1 MINFKT
7 IPFLKILIPY
17 LLGVFFT
24 IKVGYIQNLHVFF
37 LSAFLL
43 FVCSFLIQKFFNS
56 KSWIK
61 KWLYIFSA
69 DLLLFFLANESCFLY
84 NAKNNV
90 RHYTHHIEQKEQRF
104 IGIIDDLPVVTDKFI
119 KLSVQLNS
127 IESNNNWFFT
137 MGNMVV
143 YVKKDSTLKFT
154 IGNTVFINS
163 KFGYI
168 NEPKNPNEFN
178 YKEFL
183 ERKNIYNTVYAK
195 PEQIC
200 VLKDF
205 KQSFSLIQF
214 GAKIKA
220 HVVSILRNCGLSQQA
235 FSICTALLV
244 GYDDEIDK
252 DIMQS
257 FSHSGTLHIL
267 SVSGMHTGLLYGLI
281 ISIFL
286 FFDKHDKRKK
296 SKCLVVI
303 LSLILF
309 VIITG
314 FSPSVLRAALMLS
327 LVSIGNAFYKQG
339 NSYNT
344 LLVSAF
350 VLLLFDPY
358 LIEDASFLLS
368 YFAVFGIMYLYPILH
383 RLYIFENKIGQWFWN
398 LILMS
403 VAATVFTLPISL
415 YFFHQ
420 FPIWFAFSNLII
432 IPISIFLMGATVILI
447 FCYKITVLK
456 MFFAFLINGSTSI
469 MLWVSQLTDNSSY
482 GFLDFISFSKMDA
495 LFCSLF
501 LITLFVF
508 IYAKKYT
515 QLLIV
520 GVVLITWITISIG
533 VNFNQLK
540 QNELVVF
547 SVKNKSAIVLRIGK
561 HFYSDTNGLSSSE
574 FNRFVKPYF
583 LNFSNPLINTLIG
596 NYIRVNS
603 TAIMFYNSPSMTAFS
618 HNAKY
623 IIVSNNTP
631 LTFNNLTKAKP
642 IIIADCSNNYN
653 FVKELKKQCESE
665 GAYFYSV
672 KEKGAFTIKF

>member
-1 MINFKT
+1 MINFKS
-7 IPFLKILIPY
+7 IPFFKILLPY

-24 IKVGYIQNLHVFF
+24 IKYGCFQNLHVLF
-37 LSAFLL
+37 LSSLLL
-43 FVCSFLIQKFFNS
+43 FIGSFLIQKLVSSTHWF
-56 KSWIK
+56 K
-61 KWLYIFSA
+61 KWSYIISA
-69 DLLLFFLANESCFLY
+69 HTLLFFLANESCYFY
-84 NAKNNV
+84 NAKNHTN
-90 RHYTHHIEQKEQRF
+90 HYAHYIEQTEQRF
-104 IGIIDDLPVVTDKFI
+104 MGIVDDLPVVTEKFI
-119 KLSVQLNS
+119 KLSVQLNAV
-127 IESNNNWFFT
+127 ESSKNWHFAT
-137 MGNMVV
+137 GNIIV
-143 YVKKDSTLKFT
+143 YIKRDTTIRLA
-154 IGNTVFINS
+154 IGNTIFLNS
-163 KFGYI
+163 KFGYV

-178 YKEFL
+178 YKDFL

-195 PEQIC
+195 PEQINI
-200 VLKDF
+200 LKDF

-220 HVVSILRNCGLSQQA
+220 HVVSILRDCGLSQQA

-281 ISIFL
+281 ISVFL
-286 FFDKHDKRKK
+286 FFDKHDKHKK
-296 SKCLVVI
+296 LKCLTVI
-303 LSLILF
+303 LCLILF

-327 LVSIGNAFYKQG
+327 LVSIGSTFYKQG

-350 VLLLFDPY
+350 VLLLYNPY

-383 RLYIFENKIGQWFWN
+383 RLFIFDNKIGQWFWN

-432 IPISIFLMGATVILI
+432 IPISIFLMAATVILI
-447 FCYKITVLK
+447 VCYKIVFLK
-456 MFFAFLINGSTSI
+456 ASLVFLMNGSTSI
-469 MLWVSQLTDNSSY
+469 MLWVAQLTDNSSY
-482 GFLDFISFSKMDA
+482 GFIDFISFSKTDA

-501 LITLFVF
+501 LITFFVF
-508 IYAKKYT
+508 IYTKNFK
-515 QLLIV
+515 QLLAAGIV
-520 GVVLITWITISIG
+520 SIAWIAVSIG
-533 VNFNQLK
+533 INFNQLK

-547 SVKNKSAIVLRIGK
+547 NVKNKPAVVLRIGK
-561 HFYSDTNGLSSSE
+561 HFYSDTKDLSNNE
-574 FNRFVKPYF
+574 FQQFVKPYF
-583 LNFSNPLINTLIG
+583 LNFSNPSISSLMG
-596 NYIRVNS
+596 NYIHINAMS
-603 TAIMFYNSPSMTAFS
+603 IMRYNNPSIASFNY
-618 HNAKY
+618 NAKY

-631 LTFNNLTKAKP
+631 LTFNYLTKAKP

-653 FVKELKKQCESE
+653 FVKELKKQCINE
-665 GAYFYSV
+665 GVDFYSI

>member
-1 MINFKT
+1 M
-7 IPFLKILIPY
+7 
-17 LLGVFFT
+17 LGVFFT
-24 IKVGYIQNLHVFF
+24 IKYGYFQNLHVLF
-37 LSAFLL
+37 LSSFML
-43 FVCSFLIQKFFNS
+43 FIASFLIQKLVGSTN
-56 KSWIK
+56 WVK
-61 KWLYIFSA
+61 KWVYITSA
-69 DLLLFFLANESCFLY
+69 HILLFFLANESCYFY
-84 NAKNNV
+84 NAKNHSS
-90 RHYTHHIEQKEQRF
+90 HYTHYIEQTEQRF
-104 IGIIDDLPVVTDKFI
+104 VGIVDDLPVVTEKFI
-119 KLSVQLNS
+119 KLSVQLNA
-127 IESNNNWFFT
+127 IESSNDWHFAT
-137 MGNMVV
+137 GNIIV
-143 YVKKDSTLKFT
+143 YIKRDTAIKLV
-154 IGNTVFINS
+154 IGNTIFLNS
-163 KFGYI
+163 KFGYV
-168 NEPKNPNEFN
+168 NEPKNPYEFN

-195 PEQIC
+195 PNQISI
-200 VLKDF
+200 LKNV
-205 KQSFSLIQF
+205 KQSFSLMQF

-220 HVVSILRNCGLSQQA
+220 HVVSILRNCDLSQQA

-281 ISIFL
+281 ISVFL

-327 LVSIGNAFYKQG
+327 LVSIGSTFYKQG

-350 VLLLFDPY
+350 VLLLYNPY

-383 RLYIFENKIGQWFWN
+383 RLFIFDNKIGQWFWN

-432 IPISIFLMGATVILI
+432 IPISIFLMAATVILI
-447 FCYKITVLK
+447 ICYKITILK
-456 MFFAFLINGSTSI
+456 VSMAFLMNGSTSI
-469 MLWVSQLTDNSSY
+469 MLWIAQLTDNSSY
-482 GFLDFISFSKMDA
+482 GFIDFISFSKTDA

-501 LITLFVF
+501 LMTLFVF
-508 IYAKKYT
+508 IYTKKIM
-515 QLLIV
+515 QLLML
-520 GVVLITWITISIG
+520 GVVLITWISVSIG

-547 SVKNKSAIVLRIGK
+547 NVKNKPAMVLRVGK
-561 HFYSDTNGLSSSE
+561 HFYSDTKNLSNNE
-574 FNRFVKPYF
+574 FQRFVKPYF
-583 LNFSNPLINTLIG
+583 LNFSNPSITSLVS
-596 NYIRVNS
+596 NYIHISSMSIIR
-603 TAIMFYNSPSMTAFS
+603 YNNPSMASFS
-618 HNAKY
+618 HHAKY

-631 LTFNNLTKAKP
+631 LTFNNLIKAKP
-642 IIIADCSNNYN
+642 IIIADCSNNNN
-653 FVKELKKQCESE
+653 FVKELKKQCVNK
-665 GAYFYSV
+665 GVDFYSI

>member
-1 MINFKT
+1 M
-7 IPFLKILIPY
+7 
-17 LLGVFFT
+17 
-24 IKVGYIQNLHVFF
+24 
-37 LSAFLL
+37 SAHT
-43 FVCSFLIQKFFNS
+43 
-56 KSWIK
+56 
-61 KWLYIFSA
+61 
-69 DLLLFFLANESCFLY
+69 LLFFLANESCYFY
-84 NAKNNV
+84 NAKNHSS
-90 RHYTHHIEQKEQRF
+90 HYSHYIEQTEQRF
-104 IGIIDDLPVVTDKFI
+104 MGIVDDLPVVTEKFI
-119 KLSVQLNS
+119 KLSIQLNA
-127 IESNNNWFFT
+127 IESSNHWHYAT
-137 MGNMVV
+137 GNIVV
-143 YVKKDSTLKFT
+143 YIKRDTTIKLA
-154 IGNTVFINS
+154 IGNTIFLNS
-163 KFGYI
+163 KFGYV
-168 NEPKNPNEFN
+168 NEPKNPYEFN

-200 VLKDF
+200 VLKYF
-205 KQSFSLIQF
+205 KQSFSLMQF
-214 GAKIKA
+214 GANIKA

-281 ISIFL
+281 ISVFL
-286 FFDKHDKRKK
+286 FFDKHGKYKK

-327 LVSIGNAFYKQG
+327 LVSIGSTFYKQG

-350 VLLLFDPY
+350 VLLLYNPY

-368 YFAVFGIMYLYPILH
+368 YFAVFGIMYLYPIIH

-432 IPISIFLMGATVILI
+432 IPISIFLMAATVILI
-447 FCYKITVLK
+447 ICYKITFLK
-456 MFFAFLINGSTSI
+456 VFLTSLINGSTFI
-469 MLWVSQLTDNSSY
+469 MLWIAQLTDNSSY
-482 GFLDFISFSKMDA
+482 GFIDFISFSKMDA
-495 LFCSLF
+495 LFCSL
-501 LITLFVF
+501 LLMTLFVF
-508 IYAKKYT
+508 VYTKKYK
-515 QLLIV
+515 QLLMV
-520 GVVLITWITISIG
+520 GVVLITWISGSIS
-533 VNFNQLK
+533 VNFNQLN

-547 SVKNKSAIVLRIGK
+547 NVKNKPAVVLRVGK
-561 HFYSDTNGLSSSE
+561 HFYSDTKDLSNNE
-574 FNRFVKPYF
+574 FQRFVKPYF
-583 LNFSNPLINTLIG
+583 LSFSNPSINSLIG
-596 NYIRVNS
+596 NYIHINS
-603 TAIMFYNSPSMTAFS
+603 TNVIRYNSPSMASFS

-631 LTFNNLTKAKP
+631 LTFNNSTKAKP
-642 IIIADCSNNYN
+642 IIIADCSNNNN
-653 FVKELKKQCESE
+653 FVKELKKQCVNK
-665 GAYFYSV
+665 GVDFYSI

>member
-1 MINFKT
+1 MST
-7 IPFLKILIPY
+7 H
-17 LLGVFFT
+17 T
-24 IKVGYIQNLHVFF
+24 
-37 LSAFLL
+37 
-43 FVCSFLIQKFFNS
+43 
-56 KSWIK
+56 
-61 KWLYIFSA
+61 
-69 DLLLFFLANESCFLY
+69 LLFFLANESCYFY
-84 NAKNNV
+84 NAKNHNN
-90 RHYTHHIEQKEQRF
+90 HYTHYIEQTTQRF
-104 IGIIDDLPVVTDKFI
+104 IGIVDDLPVVTEKFI
-119 KLSVQLNS
+119 KLSVQLNA
-127 IESNNNWFFT
+127 IESSNTWHVT
-137 MGNMVV
+137 TGNIVV
-143 YVKKDSTLKFT
+143 YLKRDTT
-154 IGNTVFINS
+154 IKLAIGSSIFLNS
-163 KFGYI
+163 KFGYV
-168 NEPKNPNEFN
+168 NEPKNPHEFN
-178 YKEFL
+178 YQEFL

-195 PEQIC
+195 PEQIS

-205 KQSFSLIQF
+205 KQSFSLMQF
-214 GAKIKA
+214 GAKIKSR
-220 HVVSILRNCGLSQQA
+220 VVSILRDCGLSQQA

-267 SVSGMHTGLLYGLI
+267 SVSGMHTGLLYALI
-281 ISIFL
+281 ISVFL
-286 FFDKHDKRKK
+286 FFDKYDKYKK
-296 SKCLVVI
+296 SKCLTII
-303 LSLILF
+303 LFLLLF

-327 LVSIGNAFYKQG
+327 LVSIGSAFYKQG

-350 VLLLFDPY
+350 VLLLYNPY

-383 RLYIFENKIGQWFWN
+383 RLFIFDNKIGQWFWN

-432 IPISIFLMGATVILI
+432 IPISIFLMATAVILI
-447 FCYKITVLK
+447 VCYKIAFLK
-456 MFFAFLINGSTSI
+456 VFLVFLINGSTAI
-469 MLWVSQLTDNSSY
+469 MLWIAQLTDNSSY
-482 GFLDFISFSKMDA
+482 GFIDFISFTKTDG

-501 LITLFVF
+501 VMVFFVF
-508 IYAKKYT
+508 IYTKTFKH
-515 QLLIV
+515 
-520 GVVLITWITISIG
+520 VLILGLVLIAWLAESIV

-547 SVKNKSAIVLRIGK
+547 NVKNKPAVVLRVGK
-561 HFYSDTNGLSSSE
+561 HLYSDTKDLSNNE
-574 FNRFVKPYF
+574 FQRFVKPYF
-583 LNFSNPLINTLIG
+583 LNFSNASLSALIG
-596 NYIRVNS
+596 NYIHINS
-603 TAIMFYNSPSMTAFS
+603 TSIIRYDKPSTTGFNHHAT
-618 HNAKY
+618 Y

-631 LTFNNLTKAKP
+631 LKFNNSTKAKP

-653 FVKELKKQCESE
+653 FVKELKKQCLSE
-665 GAYFYSV
+665 GVDFYSI